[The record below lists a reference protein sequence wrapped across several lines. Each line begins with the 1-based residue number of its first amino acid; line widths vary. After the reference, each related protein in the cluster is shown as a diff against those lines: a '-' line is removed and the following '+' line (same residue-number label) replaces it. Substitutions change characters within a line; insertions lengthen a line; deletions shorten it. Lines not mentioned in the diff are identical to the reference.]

1 MQCVLHNLPS
11 LLCGLHWHRPYLCS
25 KHGVFRVDPISSVEV
40 RHVLQCVC
48 VFTCCI
54 NIKIIL
60 VFGYSAR
67 MESMHVSL
75 ILIGGGNLFISDGCF
90 HVVSVFSFMYVYFS
104 TRYFCLVSKDGY
116 VAFFSYQLGYID
128 SYG

>member
-1 MQCVLHNLPS
+1 MFFSVCS
-11 LLCGLHWHRPYLCS
+11 L
-25 KHGVFRVDPISSVEV
+25 
-40 RHVLQCVC
+40 
-48 VFTCCI
+48 FTCCI

-75 ILIGGGNLFISDGCF
+75 ILIGGGNLFISDLCF
-90 HVVSVFSFMYVYFS
+90 HVVSVDVSFHLCFS

-116 VAFFSYQLGYID
+116 VAFFS
-128 SYG
+128 